1 MARIIYAGDS
11 TVTFNK
17 IATYPQ
23 MGLSQG
29 LLLYLKDEVVLR
41 SFAINGRSTKSF
53 IDQGRLAQID
63 AYLQDKGSEED
74 FLFIQFGHNDEKQSD
89 AARYAAAFTDY
100 KDNLKQFIAVARK
113 HGARPVLFTP
123 IARRLFDTDGKFLP
137 GSHTDYPE
145 AVRQVA
151 KEEDVPCID
160 MTTLTETYLSVIGDF
175 ASRAMY
181 VYPKDNTHLVMQ
193 GAMVYAGFIADGL
206 RKLGHPYVDLLVAR
220 DAKTV
225 DDDGLLS
232 ADPYMPLG
240 DIGKLEQI
248 SENIDAAFHD
258 ETED

>member
-53 IDQGRLAQID
+53 IDEGRLEQID
-63 AYLQDKGSEED
+63 AYLQKDD
-74 FLFIQFGHNDEKQSD
+74 FLFIQFGHNDEKASD
-89 AARYAAAFTDY
+89 LNRYAPAFTDY
-100 KDNLKQFIAVARK
+100 KDNLKKFIAVARK
-113 HGARPVLFTP
+113 HEARPVLFTP
-123 IARRLFDTDGKFLP
+123 IARRLFDTDGTFLP

-145 AVRQVA
+145 AVRQTA
-151 KEEDVPCID
+151 KEEEVPCID
-160 MTTLTETYLSVIGDF
+160 MTALTEKYVASIGDF
-175 ASRAMY
+175 ASRALY

-193 GAMVYAGFIADGL
+193 GAMVFAGFIADGL
-206 RKLGHPYVDLLVAR
+206 RELGHPYVDLLVGR

-225 DDDGLLS
+225 DDD
-232 ADPYMPLG
+232 AKPAVDPYMPLG
-240 DIGKLEQI
+240 QIGKPVEI
-248 SENIDAAFHD
+248 RDNIDAAFRD
-258 ETED
+258 ETVD

>member
-63 AYLQDKGSEED
+63 AYLRKDD
-74 FLFIQFGHNDEKQSD
+74 FLFIQFGHNDEKESD
-89 AARYAAAFTDY
+89 TARYAAAFTDY
-100 KDNLKQFIAVARK
+100 KDNLKKFIETARK
-113 HGARPVLFTP
+113 HDARPVLFTP
-123 IARRLFDTDGKFLP
+123 IARRLFDTNGTFLP

-145 AVRQVA
+145 AVRQTA
-151 KEEDVPCID
+151 KEEGVPCID
-160 MTTLTETYLSVIGDF
+160 MTAQTEAYLAAVGDF
-175 ASRAMY
+175 ASRALY

-206 RKLGHPYVDLLVAR
+206 RELGHPYVDLLVGR

-225 DDDGLLS
+225 DEDGELS
-232 ADPYMPLG
+232 VDPYMPLG
-240 DIGKLEQI
+240 CIGKPVSI
-248 SENIDAAFHD
+248 PDNIDAAFRD

>member
-53 IDQGRLAQID
+53 IDEGRLEQID
-63 AYLQDKGSEED
+63 AYLQKDD
-74 FLFIQFGHNDEKQSD
+74 FLFIQFGHNDEKASD
-89 AARYAAAFTDY
+89 PHRYTEAFTEY
-100 KDNLKQFIAVARK
+100 KENLKKFIQVARK
-113 HGARPVLFTP
+113 HEARPVLFTP
-123 IARRLFDTDGKFLP
+123 IARRLFDTNGTFLP

-145 AVRQVA
+145 AVRQTA
-151 KEEDVPCID
+151 EEEDVPCID
-160 MTTLTETYLSVIGDF
+160 MTTLTEDYVARIGDL
-175 ASRAMY
+175 ASRALY

-193 GAMVYAGFIADGL
+193 GAMVFAGFIADGL
-206 RKLGHPYVDLLVAR
+206 RELGQPYVDLLVGR

-225 DDDGLLS
+225 DEDGELS
-232 ADPYMPLG
+232 VDPYMALG
-240 DIGKLEQI
+240 SVGNPVKIRD
-248 SENIDAAFHD
+248 SIDAAFRD
-258 ETED
+258 ETDD

>member
-41 SFAINGRSTKSF
+41 SFAINGRSTRSF
-53 IDQGRLAQID
+53 IDQGRLKQID
-63 AYLQDKGSEED
+63 EYLQKDD
-74 FLFIQFGHNDEKQSD
+74 FLFIQFGHNDEKSSD
-89 AARYAAAFTDY
+89 EARYAPAFTDY
-100 KDNLKQFIAVARK
+100 KENLKKFIAVARK
-113 HGARPVLFTP
+113 HEARPVLFTP

-151 KEEDVPCID
+151 KEEGVPCID
-160 MTTLTETYLSVIGDF
+160 MTTLTETYVAAVGDF
-175 ASRAMY
+175 ASRALY

-193 GAMVYAGFIADGL
+193 GAMVFAGFIADGL
-206 RKLGHPYVDLLVAR
+206 RELGHPYVDLLVGR

-225 DDDGLLS
+225 DEDGDLS
-232 ADPYMPLG
+232 VDPYMPLG
-240 DIGKLEQI
+240 CVGKLEKV
-248 SENIDAAFHD
+248 SDNVDAAFHD

>member
-53 IDQGRLAQID
+53 IEQGRLAQID
-63 AYLQDKGSEED
+63 DYLQKDD
-74 FLFIQFGHNDEKQSD
+74 FLFIQFGHNDEKESD

-100 KDNLKQFIAVARK
+100 EDNLKKFIEVARK
-113 HGARPVLFTP
+113 HEARPVLFTP

-151 KEEDVPCID
+151 KEEGVPCID
-160 MTTLTETYLSVIGDF
+160 MTTLTEKYVAMIGDF
-175 ASRAMY
+175 ASRALY

-193 GAMVYAGFIADGL
+193 GAMVFAGFIADGL
-206 RKLGHPYVDLLVAR
+206 RELGHPYVDLLVGR
-220 DAKTV
+220 DARTV
-225 DDDGLLS
+225 DEDGELS
-232 ADPYMPLG
+232 VDPYMPLG
-240 DIGKLEQI
+240 HIGKLEQI
-248 SENIDAAFHD
+248 SDNIDAAFHD